1 MVPKCNVDA
10 AIELVNDVCR
20 GLALWKMGR
29 HGTVFDPPP
38 PPYLSCECTSS
49 HFRDGKHLGPQKF
62 DISMPPTHTFCCHIT
77 FGK

>member
-38 PPYLSCECTSS
+38 PPIFEL
-49 HFRDGKHLGPQKF
+49 
-62 DISMPPTHTFCCHIT
+62 
-77 FGK
+77 